1 MIKKIIK
8 EFNIM
13 LFIPIM
19 MIACVFIN
27 FEKED
32 NSFLLEYYK
41 PAMTKWVSPSTL
53 IHESNCISIA
63 KEFMSNLITSNNIKQ
78 KEYKLAIFL
87 EQKRIEEEQ
96 RKFEE
101 EQIRLR
107 EEEAA
112 KKKNQSAKVSSVSTS
127 YHYNN
132 NQYFTDEQIARIPNE
147 YTLEEV
153 RMFCTM
159 VYGECGAIT
168 GDVLITYYDEY
179 NNAGESFYIDA
190 SYMHK
195 LTASVL
201 YNRMKHKSFPDTIYG
216 NLVKKNQYTELYTY
230 ESQSYKY
237 YSEVGSNW
245 YNVVNDVL
253 EVLNEEF
260 DIPNDVI
267 FQSNFSNL
275 GSRYFASIY
284 VDTGWFRSMSYYA
297 YD

>member
-1 MIKKIIK
+1 MIKKIFK
-8 EFNIM
+8 KFHIM

-19 MIACVFIN
+19 MIACVFIFN
-27 FEKED
+27 KKKD
-32 NSFLLEYYK
+32 NSFLLEY
-41 PAMTKWVSPSTL
+41 
-53 IHESNCISIA
+53 HEYTRWIDPKITVHETHHINYAKSFIA
-63 KEFMSNLITSNNIKQ
+63 DLVTVNNNIHKD
-78 KEYKLAIFL
+78 YKLAKYL
-87 EQKRIEEEQ
+87 EQKKIEEENKRIEEEQ
-96 RKFEE
+96 KAQAEKLTYNTYHYYDDTKYFTE
-101 EQIRLR
+101 EQQL
-107 EEEAA
+107 
-112 KKKNQSAKVSSVSTS
+112 
-127 YHYNN
+127 
-132 NQYFTDEQIARIPNE
+132 RIPE
-147 YTLEEV
+147 GYTLDEI

-168 GDVLITYYDEY
+168 GNVLITYYDEY
-179 NNAGESFYIDA
+179 NNPGESFYIDA

-201 YNRMKHKSFPDTIYG
+201 YNRMKHKSFPETIYG

-253 EVLNEEF
+253 EVLNGEF
-260 DIPNDVI
+260 DIPDEVI
-267 FQSNFSNL
+267 YQSNFSNL

-284 VDTGWFRSMSYYA
+284 VNTGYFRSTSYYA

>member
-1 MIKKIIK
+1 MIKKIFEK
-8 EFNIM
+8 FHIM

-19 MIACVFIN
+19 MICCVFIN
-27 FEKED
+27 FENED
-32 NSFLLEYYK
+32 NSFLLKYHE
-41 PAMTKWVSPSTL
+41 PIKWIDL
-53 IHESNCISIA
+53 RIIAHELHHINYA
-63 KEFMSNLITSNNIKQ
+63 KEFVTDLITVNNIIQ
-78 KEYKLAIFL
+78 KEYKLTKYQ

-96 RKFEE
+96 VRM
-101 EQIRLR
+101 
-107 EEEAA
+107 EEEAT
-112 KKKNQSAKVSSVSTS
+112 KLSYNN
-127 YHYNN
+127 YHYYTDTK
-132 NQYFTDEQIARIPNE
+132 YFTEEQQLRIPE
-147 YTLEEV
+147 GYTLEEI

-168 GDVLITYYDEY
+168 GDVLITYYDE
-179 NNAGESFYIDA
+179 NNNPEESFYIDA

-237 YSEVGSNW
+237 YSGIGSNW
-245 YNVVNDVL
+245 YNVVNEVL

-260 DIPNDVI
+260 DIPDDVI

-284 VDTGWFRSMSYYA
+284 VNTGYFRSTSYYA

>member
-1 MIKKIIK
+1 MIKKIFK
-8 EFNIM
+8 KFHIM

-19 MIACVFIN
+19 MIACVFIFN
-27 FEKED
+27 EEED
-32 NSFLLEYYK
+32 NSFLLEYHE
-41 PAMTKWVSPSTL
+41 PMKWIDPK
-53 IHESNCISIA
+53 IIAHEHYHINHA
-63 KEFMSNLITSNNIKQ
+63 RNFTANLITVNNNIKRNHRLKQ
-78 KEYKLAIFL
+78 IKIM
-87 EQKRIEEEQ
+87 EEN
-96 RKFEE
+96 KAK
-101 EQIRLR
+101 
-107 EEEAA
+107 EEEAT
-112 KKKNQSAKVSSVSTS
+112 KLSYNT
-127 YHYNN
+127 YHYYNDTK
-132 NQYFTDEQIARIPNE
+132 YFTEEQQLRIPE
-147 YTLEEV
+147 GYTLDEI

-179 NNAGESFYIDA
+179 NNPGESFYIDA

-230 ESQSYKY
+230 ESQSYEY
-237 YSEVGSNW
+237 YSGSGSNW
-245 YNVVNDVL
+245 YNVVNEVL

-260 DIPNDVI
+260 DIPDDVI

-284 VDTGWFRSMSYYA
+284 VNTGYFRSTSYYA